1 MEVIQVAISNAP
13 YATAL
18 REMLVRNGNWDVRC
32 VEAPDPAHDGVMVV
46 DGDHLSRLPMPLV
59 HPERVVLVAQ
69 KDQCSLA
76 RAWDAGVY
84 SVIFDKDPLNT
95 AVLAV
100 MAARLRVA
108 KARRGISSETCT
120 ACGGPLPASEDRKQ
134 PGGASRCSG
143 GARMVAGRSCERTE
157 S

>member
-18 REMLVRNGNWDVRC
+18 REMLARNGNWDVRC
-32 VEAPDPAHDGVMVV
+32 VEAPDLERDGVMVV
-46 DGDHLSRLPMPLV
+46 DCDHLSRLPVPLL

-69 KDQCSLA
+69 KDQHSLS
-76 RAWDAGVY
+76 RAWDAGVN
-84 SVIFDKDPLNT
+84 SVIFDRDPLNT

-108 KARRGISSETCT
+108 KARRGVSSETCT
-120 ACGGPLPASEDRKQ
+120 ACGGTLPASEHRKQ